1 MRRGFHSSVVM
12 LFQAIHGAYS
22 FVGRRTTSF
31 RLLASTPRAPTSYLK
46 AELANGQYFVGGLV
60 YDFETTSAD
69 PSSAEPVQ
77 MAVMCVNSK
86 LPSPPSFVRFV
97 LPMGPIEPGAE
108 AVHGISRDLLIAL
121 GAQPFPTVYR
131 ELREW
136 LSTTFGDERPL
147 VWTAHNGHR
156 FDEPILRRLVGQSL
170 PDHWRF
176 YDTLLAAQ
184 EVVDGGLR
192 PWGKGQF
199 TLGRL
204 YLDATGRPLEGA
216 HDAVVDCSALASVWK
231 WLVIQQ
237 RSKQLSASTG
247 SSDGSSSDVK
257 ALFQAHL
264 QTLGYSAAGV
274 KQRPMKAPPGGWVK
288 RTVSASSASKP
299 NKPRQ
304 ATTVSSAKVLVS
316 DIVGTQLR
324 LETVSLSELPGVGPV
339 VEAKLSASMSWVSV
353 SCAVAHF
360 NGPLCSRDSSVFKE
374 AVTKALQVRATG
386 QPRPLSQVSAR
397 TAAKRLAEFCEAH
410 HANDSA
416 RSD

>member
-1 MRRGFHSSVVM
+1 M
-12 LFQAIHGAYS
+12 
-22 FVGRRTTSF
+22 
-31 RLLASTPRAPTSYLK
+31 
-46 AELANGQYFVGGLV
+46 

-86 LPSPPSFVRFV
+86 LSNPPSFVRYV
-97 LPMGPIEPGAE
+97 LPTCPIEPGAE
-108 AVHGISRDLLIAL
+108 AVHGISRELLIAQ
-121 GAQPFPTVYR
+121 GAQPFPIVYR

-147 VWTAHNGHR
+147 IWTAHNGHR

-176 YDTLLAAQ
+176 YDTLLTAQ

-204 YLDATGRPLEGA
+204 YLDATGKPLEGA

-231 WLVIQQ
+231 WLVIQE
-237 RSKQLSASTG
+237 RSALLSDGTG
-247 SSDGSSSDVK
+247 SDSSSSDIK

-264 QTLGYSAAGV
+264 QNLGYSAAGIE
-274 KQRPMKAPPGGWVK
+274 QRPMKAPPGGWVK
-288 RTVSASSASKP
+288 RTGATPSLASPKP
-299 NKPRQ
+299 TKPRQ
-304 ATTVSSAKVLVS
+304 TIRTVSSTEVLLS
-316 DIVGTQLR
+316 DFAANTHR
-324 LETVSLSELPGVGPV
+324 LETLSLSELPGVGPV
-339 VEAKLSASMSWVSV
+339 VEAKLCASMSWVSV
-353 SCAVAHF
+353 RCALAHF
-360 NGPLCSRDSSVFKE
+360 NGPSCDRDSSAFKE
-374 AVTKALQVRATG
+374 GVSKALQKRATG

-397 TAAKRLAEFCEAH
+397 TAAKRLAEFCEAFH
-410 HANDSA
+410 TDRMA
-416 RSD
+416 RGD